1 MVHGGWGVPAVLG
14 WTSVPLYGERGGC
27 PHVGTFAP
35 FAASL
40 QRKKTDFCF
49 CARCPK
55 TACHHAEVVRMT
67 LHMYPV

>member
-14 WTSVPLYGERGGC
+14 GTSVPLCGERGAC
-27 PHVGTFAP
+27 PHIGTFAP
-35 FAASL
+35 FAASAEE
-40 QRKKTDFCF
+40 KTDFSF
-49 CARCPK
+49 CARCPI